1 MILKNRVAIK
11 RGTEYLSIDL
21 IPSPFLVL
29 QPDGRIVDANKHCF
43 ALLGNV
49 VVCFEGFNK

>member
-43 ALLGNV
+43 ALPGNV